1 MLLKFCCQL
10 IKKLKVLEMVEFE
23 SIKTEE
29 IKFGNN
35 NFIEVARKKAVSE
48 ENENE
53 FISISKGFFTP
64 DGQRRYKRSFALP
77 IDQEVVEFVSSKIK
91 DML

>member
-1 MLLKFCCQL
+1 
-10 IKKLKVLEMVEFE
+10 MVEFE